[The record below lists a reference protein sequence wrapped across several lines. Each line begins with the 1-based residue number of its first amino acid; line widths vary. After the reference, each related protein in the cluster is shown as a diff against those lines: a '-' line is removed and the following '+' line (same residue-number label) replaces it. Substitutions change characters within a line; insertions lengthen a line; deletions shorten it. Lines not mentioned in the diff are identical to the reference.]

1 MISNRMNFKRSTTS
15 MAIALMVLS
24 LISVTAI
31 QQDAFAQ
38 KPQQGMEI
46 TATSDKG
53 SDTIMIMG
61 QTISAITDVT
71 FRVTSPSGNNVVAI
85 GQISPDNGIFETVFK
100 VGPTWSEDGF
110 YTITAMQSVVQNS
123 LYTLSVEV
131 EVINGMVASNTSV
144 TESTLET
151 GIILAYSYPDIRD
164 KGLEINAEAEMG
176 SDIIEITGMTD
187 RASADV
193 TLTVVA
199 PNGNVVTI
207 DQVSPADNG
216 EFTSVIT
223 TGGPLW
229 TQDGIYTVTAK
240 QFDDFAYTAST
251 EVDIKD
257 GLVVPEFGTIAAMI
271 LAVAIVSIIAVSA
284 KSRLSIMPRY

>member
-24 LISVTAI
+24 LISVTSI

-38 KPQQGMEI
+38 NQGMSI
-46 TATSDKG
+46 TATAERG
-53 SDTIMIMG
+53 SDTISVMG
-61 QTISAITDVT
+61 QTISALTDVT
-71 FRVTSPSGNNVVAI
+71 IIVTSPSGNNVVAI
-85 GQISPDNGIFETVFK
+85 DQISPDSGNFDTEFK

-110 YTITAMQSVVQNS
+110 YTITASQSVVQNS
-123 LYTLSVEV
+123 LYTLNVEV
-131 EVINGMVASNTSV
+131 EVINGMIVDNTSV
-144 TESTLET
+144 TESNLESDVFT
-151 GIILAYSYPDIRD
+151 TVPKDTRD
-164 KGLEINAEAEMG
+164 RGLEINAEAEMG
-176 SDIIEITGMTD
+176 SDMIEITGTTD
-187 RASADV
+187 RVSTDI

-199 PNGNVVTI
+199 PNGNIVSI
-207 DQVSPADNG
+207 DQVSPGLNG
-216 EFTSVIT
+216 EFTSMLT

-240 QFDDFAYTAST
+240 QFDDFAYTDST

-271 LAVAIVSIIAVSA
+271 LAVAIISIIAVSS

>member
-61 QTISAITDVT
+61 QTISDLTDVT
-71 FRVTSPSGNNVVAI
+71 LTVVAPNGNVVTI
-85 GQISPDNGIFETVFK
+85 DQISPDNGIFETVFK

-110 YTITAMQSVVQNS
+110 YTITAMQSSVQNS

-151 GIILAYSYPDIRD
+151 GIILAYSYPKDTRD

-187 RASADV
+187 RASTDV

>member
-31 QQDAFAQ
+31 QQDVFAQ
-38 KPQQGMEI
+38 RQQGMSI
-46 TATSDKG
+46 TATAEMG
-53 SDTIMIMG
+53 SDTIMVMG
-61 QTISAITDVT
+61 QTISDLTDVT

-85 GQISPDNGIFETVFK
+85 GQISPDNGNFDLELKI
-100 VGPTWSEDGF
+100 GQMWSEDGF
-110 YTITAMQSVVQNS
+110 YTITASQSVVQNS
-123 LYTLSVEV
+123 LYTLDVEV
-131 EVINGMVASNTSV
+131 EVVNGMVVQDTSV
-144 TESTLET
+144 TESNLET
-151 GIILAYSYPDIRD
+151 GIIVSSEPKDTRD
-164 KGLEINAEAEMG
+164 RGLEINAEAEMG
-176 SDIIEITGMTD
+176 SDMIEITGTTD
-187 RASADV
+187 RLSTDI

-199 PNGNVVTI
+199 PNGNIVSI
-207 DQVSPADNG
+207 DQVSPGLNG
-216 EFTSVIT
+216 EFTSMIT

-240 QFDDFAYTAST
+240 QIDSSAYTDST

-271 LAVAIVSIIAVSA
+271 LAVAIISIIAVSS

>member
-1 MISNRMNFKRSTTS
+1 MNFKRSTTS

-38 KPQQGMEI
+38 RSQGISI
-46 TATSDKG
+46 TATADKG

-61 QTISAITDVT
+61 ETISNITDVT
-71 FRVTSPSGNNVVAI
+71 FRVTAPNGNVVVI
-85 GQISPDNGIFETVFK
+85 DQISPDNGSFDLVLKI
-100 VGPTWSEDGF
+100 GQLWSEDGF

-123 LYTLSVEV
+123 LYTLNVEV

-144 TESTLET
+144 TESNLET
-151 GIILAYSYPDIRD
+151 GILAYAEPKDTRER
-164 KGLEINAEAEMG
+164 GLEINAEAEMG

-187 RASADV
+187 RLSTDV

-199 PNGNVVTI
+199 PNGNIVSI
-207 DQVSPADNG
+207 DQVSPALNG

-229 TQDGIYTVTAK
+229 KQDGIYTVTAK
-240 QFDDFAYTAST
+240 QFNDFAYTAST

>member
-24 LISVTAI
+24 LISVTSI

-38 KPQQGMEI
+38 NQGMSI
-46 TATSDKG
+46 TATADKG
-53 SDTIMIMG
+53 SDTIMIVG
-61 QTISAITDVT
+61 QTISEITDVT
-71 FRVTSPSGNNVVAI
+71 IIVTSPSGNNVVAI
-85 GQISPDNGIFETVFK
+85 DQISPDSGNFDTEFK

-110 YTITAMQSVVQNS
+110 YTITASQSVVQNS
-123 LYTLSVEV
+123 LYTLNVEV
-131 EVINGMVASNTSV
+131 EVINGMIVDNTSV
-144 TESTLET
+144 TESNLESDVFT
-151 GIILAYSYPDIRD
+151 TVPKDTRD
-164 KGLEINAEAEMG
+164 RGLEINAEAEMG
-176 SDIIEITGMTD
+176 SDMIEITGTTD
-187 RASADV
+187 RVSTDI

-199 PNGNVVTI
+199 PNGNIVSI
-207 DQVSPADNG
+207 DQVSPGLNG
-216 EFTSVIT
+216 EFTSMLT

-240 QFDDFAYTAST
+240 QFDDFAYTDST

-271 LAVAIVSIIAVSA
+271 LAVAIISIIAVSS

>member
-1 MISNRMNFKRSTTS
+1 MISNKMNFKRSTTS

-24 LISVTAI
+24 LISVTSI

-38 KPQQGMEI
+38 NQGMSI
-46 TATSDKG
+46 TATADKG
-53 SDTIMIMG
+53 SDTIMIVG
-61 QTISAITDVT
+61 QTISEITDVT
-71 FRVTSPSGNNVVAI
+71 IIVTSPSGNNVVAI
-85 GQISPDNGIFETVFK
+85 DQISPDSGNFDTEFK

-110 YTITAMQSVVQNS
+110 YTITASQSVVQNS
-123 LYTLSVEV
+123 LYTLNVEV
-131 EVINGMVASNTSV
+131 EVINGMIVDNTSV
-144 TESTLET
+144 TESNLESDVFT
-151 GIILAYSYPDIRD
+151 TVPKDTRD
-164 KGLEINAEAEMG
+164 RGLEINAEAEMG
-176 SDIIEITGMTD
+176 SDMIEITGTTD
-187 RASADV
+187 RVSTDI

-199 PNGNVVTI
+199 PNGNIVSI
-207 DQVSPADNG
+207 DQVSPGLNG
-216 EFTSVIT
+216 EFTSMLT

-240 QFDDFAYTAST
+240 QFDDFAYTDST

-271 LAVAIVSIIAVSA
+271 LAVAIISIIAVSS

>member
-38 KPQQGMEI
+38 RSQGISI
-46 TATSDKG
+46 TATADKG

-61 QTISAITDVT
+61 ETISNITDVT

-85 GQISPDNGIFETVFK
+85 GQISPDNGNFDLELKI
-100 VGPTWSEDGF
+100 GQMWSEDGF

-123 LYTLSVEV
+123 LYTLNVEV
-131 EVINGMVASNTSV
+131 EVINGMVASDTSI
-144 TESTLET
+144 TESNLET
-151 GIILAYSYPDIRD
+151 GILVSGEPKDTRD
-164 KGLEINAEAEMG
+164 RGLEINAEAEIG
-176 SDIIEITGMTD
+176 SDMIEITGITD
-187 RASADV
+187 RVSTDV

-199 PNGNVVTI
+199 PNGNIVSI
-207 DQVSPADNG
+207 DQVSPALNG

-229 TQDGIYTVTAK
+229 TQDGFYTVTAK
-240 QFDDFAYTAST
+240 QFDSSAYTAST

-271 LAVAIVSIIAVSA
+271 LAVAIISIIAVSA

>member
-15 MAIALMVLS
+15 MAIALMALS
-24 LISVTAI
+24 LISMTSI

-38 KPQQGMEI
+38 NQGMSI
-46 TATSDKG
+46 TATADMGSNTITVTGETVSD
-53 SDTIMIMG
+53 
-61 QTISAITDVT
+61 ITDVT
-71 FRVTSPSGNNVVAI
+71 LRVTSPNGNVVAI
-85 GQISPDNGIFETVFK
+85 DQISPVDGNFDLELKIGQM
-100 VGPTWSEDGF
+100 WSADGF
-110 YTITAMQSVVQNS
+110 YTITASQSVVQNS
-123 LYTLSVEV
+123 LYTLNVEV
-131 EVINGMVASNTSV
+131 EVANGMVTENTSV
-144 TESTLET
+144 SESNLET
-151 GIILAYSYPDIRD
+151 GGIVVSEDPNVARD
-164 KGLEINAEAEMG
+164 AGLEINAEAEMG
-176 SDIIEITGMTD
+176 SDMIEITGTTD
-187 RASADV
+187 RVSTDV

-199 PNGNVVTI
+199 PNGNVVSV
-207 DQVSPADNG
+207 DQVSPALNG

-240 QFDDFAYTAST
+240 QFDSSAYTAST

-271 LAVAIVSIIAVSA
+271 LAVAIVSIIAISA